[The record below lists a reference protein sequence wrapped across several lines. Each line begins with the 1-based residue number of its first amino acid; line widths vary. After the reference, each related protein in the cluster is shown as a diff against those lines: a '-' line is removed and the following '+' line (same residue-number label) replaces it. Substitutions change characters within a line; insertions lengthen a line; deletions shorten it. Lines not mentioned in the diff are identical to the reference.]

1 MVTLTLVL
9 AVISM
14 TWATLLDRTIR
25 MQERRNVRR
34 QYAIGQTIQ
43 RIVSERDEIRAELR
57 ARQAGEPY
65 R

>member
-14 TWATLLDRTIR
+14 TWATLLDRAIR
-25 MQERRNVRR
+25 VQERRSDRR

-43 RIVSERDEIRAELR
+43 RIVTERDEIRDELR
-57 ARQAGEPY
+57 ARKAGEPY